1 MYFLSFRSFEQ
12 LALALK
18 TEFALKIFKSVGAAA
33 PRPSASYAYG
43 LIPLKPVENVELF
56 IVTVQSC
63 CKTTVFNA
71 TSAIQ
76 I

>member
-12 LALALK
+12 LTLALK

-43 LIPLKPVENVELF
+43 LIPLN
-56 IVTVQSC
+56 
-63 CKTTVFNA
+63 
-71 TSAIQ
+71 
-76 I
+76 